1 MSRTRRWTAVL
12 TLAVSISMVASG
24 SQPAAAS
31 NGEIRRNAQATAGH
45 YIVALQ
51 NDAARGL
58 PGVAAEIANA
68 YGGAV
73 RFVYRN
79 AFKGFSVQMTEARAS
94 ALSRDSRVAFV
105 EEDGLVTAVS
115 SQNNATWGLDRI
127 DQRDLPLNGTY
138 NYNSTGSGVDAY
150 IIDTGIRRTHQEF
163 GGRALVG
170 FDAIGD
176 GQNTNDCNGHG
187 THVAGTVGA
196 TTYGVAKAVNLYAV
210 RVLDCTGNGSTSQ
223 VIAGLDWVTGQHTAG
238 TPAVANMSLIDGA
251 SLSLDTAVKNSIAD
265 GISYSVAAGNGNFL
279 GIAQNACNYSP
290 ARVPEA
296 LTVSATDATDKK
308 ASWANYGSC
317 VDLFSPGVGITS
329 AWNGSDTA
337 TNTISGTSMATP
349 HVTGTAAL
357 YLQTNPT
364 ASPATVSSAI
374 TANATTGH
382 VSNPG
387 SGTPNLLDYT
397 GFISGAP
404 TSPGAPT
411 LSATAGNATVHLSW
425 TAPSDGGSAITNYKI
440 YRGTTSGGEDPTPL
454 VTVGNVTSYDD
465 NTVVNGTMYF
475 YKVSAVNVVG
485 EGTPS
490 NETSATPQALTV
502 PGAPTLSATPA
513 PGKGVQL
520 SWSVP
525 TNGGSPISG
534 YRIYRSAS
542 LSGPYS
548 FLVAVGNQTSY
559 KDTSTQRGIVYYYKL
574 SAVNAVGEGPLSNE
588 AHTTAK

>member
-1 MSRTRRWTAVL
+1 MSRIRRWTAVL
-12 TLAVSISMVASG
+12 TLAISISMVATG
-24 SQPAAAS
+24 AQPAAAS
-31 NGEIRRNAQATAGH
+31 NGEIRRNAHAIAGR

-51 NDAARGL
+51 NDPARGL
-58 PGVAAEIANA
+58 PGVAAEMASA
-68 YGGAV
+68 YGGTV

-79 AFKGFSVQMTEARAS
+79 AFMGFSFEATEPQAS
-94 ALSRDSRVAFV
+94 AVSRDPRVAFV
-105 EEDGLVTAVS
+105 EEDGLVSAVAT
-115 SQNNATWGLDRI
+115 QTNATWGLDRL

-138 NYNSTGSGVDAY
+138 TYNTTGSGVDAY

-170 FDAIGD
+170 YDAIGD

-187 THVAGTVGA
+187 THVAGTVGG
-196 TTYGVAKAVNLYAV
+196 TTYGVAKAVTLYAV
-210 RVLDCTGNGSTSQ
+210 RVLDCTGNGSTSA

-238 TPAVANMSLIDGA
+238 TPAVANMSLISGA
-251 SLSLDTAVKNSIAD
+251 SSSLDTAVKNSIAD
-265 GISYSVAAGNGNFL
+265 GISYSVAAGNGNFI

-296 LTVSATDATDKK
+296 LTVSATDETDKK

-374 TANATTGH
+374 TANATTNH

-387 SGTPNLLDYT
+387 SGTPNLLVYT
-397 GFISGAP
+397 GFIGGGPTAP
-404 TSPGAPT
+404 GTST
-411 LSATAGNATVHLSW
+411 LSAMAGNATVHLSW

-440 YRGTTSGGEDPTPL
+440 YRGTTSGGETL
-454 VTVGNVTSYDD
+454 LATVGNVTSYKDSGL
-465 NTVVNGTMYF
+465 TNGTTYF
-475 YKVSAVNVVG
+475 YQVSAVNALG
-485 EGTPS
+485 EGSRS
-490 NETSATPQALTV
+490 NEVSVIPQVSAV
-502 PGAPTLSATPA
+502 PGAPVLTATSAT
-513 PGKGVQL
+513 GKGVML
-520 SWSVP
+520 SWTVP
-525 TNGGSPISG
+525 ESGGSPITG
-534 YRIYRSAS
+534 YRIYRSTTPGS
-542 LSGPYS
+542 EV
-548 FLVAVGNQTSY
+548 FLVAMGNVTGY
-559 KDTSTQRGIVYYYKL
+559 KDAATRRGTTYYYRV
-574 SAVNAVGEGPLSNE
+574 SAMNSNGEGPRSNE
-588 AHTTAK
+588 AFAKA